1 MIHTEN
7 EILFSNINYK
17 QLVPAKTQMYYK
29 VFALSS
35 RSQTQNNT
43 SCMFPLIRRAEMI
56 EIFYTFMTVLITEG
70 VYLSNPLN
78 IYIYEY
84 NLKK

>member
-43 SCMFPLIRRAEMI
+43 ACMFPLIRRAEMI
-56 EIFYTFMTVLITEG
+56 EIFYIFMTVLITEG
-70 VYLSNPLN
+70 RVFVKPIKY
-78 IYIYEY
+78 IYI
-84 NLKK
+84 